1 MRIACVYRYVSP
13 PGLRM
18 PQEVVDYVASRGIP
32 QQEVNTLEEAIP
44 DTDVLY
50 MTRSIFPSF
59 LLSMSVFTFH
69 QETSKIEL
77 SHLMQ
82 IESGSNFLH

>member
-50 MTRSIFPSF
+50 MTRSVFCPPPLISF
-59 LLSMSVFTFH
+59 SVSFH
-69 QETSKIEL
+69 FSPRNQR
-77 SHLMQ
+77 
-82 IESGSNFLH
+82 NV

>member
-1 MRIACVYRYVSP
+1 MRIARVYRYVSP
-13 PGLRM
+13 PCLRM

-50 MTRSIFPSF
+50 MTRYVLCPSK
-59 LLSMSVFTFH
+59 MFTV
-69 QETSKIEL
+69 EL
-77 SHLMQ
+77 SPFM
-82 IESGSNFLH
+82 

>member
-1 MRIACVYRYVSP
+1 MACVYRYVSP

-50 MTRSIFPSF
+50 MTRSIFPLF
-59 LLSMSVFTFH
+59 FTFFV
-69 QETSKIEL
+69 
-77 SHLMQ
+77 
-82 IESGSNFLH
+82 NFYFSPRNQQNVWN

>member
-1 MRIACVYRYVSP
+1 MYRYVSP

-50 MTRSIFPSF
+50 MTRSVFCPPPLF
-59 LLSMSVFTFH
+59 LSLSVFSLFT
-69 QETSKIEL
+69 KKPAK
-77 SHLMQ
+77 
-82 IESGSNFLH
+82 

>member
-1 MRIACVYRYVSP
+1 MYRYVSP

-50 MTRSIFPSF
+50 MTRYVFCPPPFFFLCQFFHFSPKKQQNVPSHF
-59 LLSMSVFTFH
+59 M
-69 QETSKIEL
+69 
-77 SHLMQ
+77 
-82 IESGSNFLH
+82 

>member
-1 MRIACVYRYVSP
+1 MACVYRYVSP

-50 MTRSIFPSF
+50 MTRSVFCSLPF
-59 LLSMSVFTFH
+59 YLCLSVFFAFH
-69 QETSKIEL
+69 QETSKIVT
-77 SHLMQ
+77 
-82 IESGSNFLH
+82 